1 MNVVVDKNSGFCF
14 GVVRAINT
22 AESELDKSDKLF
34 CLGDIVHNGIE
45 VKRLENKG
53 LKIIS
58 HKEFRKMHDCKVLI
72 RAHGEH
78 PDTYSIANKNNI
90 ELIDTSC
97 PVVLKLQERIKI
109 GYDEVRKS
117 KGQIVIFGK
126 HGHAEVIG
134 LAGQTNE
141 EAIII
146 TNESDLEK
154 IDYSRP
160 IRLFSQTTMS
170 KDYYNYIISII
181 KERAAALNPDNK
193 ADIVIYDTIC
203 GRVANR
209 VQQVE
214 EFASGFDIIVF
225 VSGKKS
231 SNGMFLYGVSKT
243 VNKNTHLVSTCAD
256 LQKSWFKGCKTVGVC
271 GATST
276 PMWLM
281 KKVAD
286 EIEQI

>member
-1 MNVVVDKNSGFCF
+1 MNVVIDKNSGFCF
-14 GVVRAINT
+14 GVVRAIKT
-22 AESELDKSDKLF
+22 AESELDKSNELL
-34 CLGDIVHNGIE
+34 CLGDIVHNEIE
-45 VKRLENKG
+45 VKRLESRG
-53 LKIIS
+53 LKIIT
-58 HKEFRKMHDCKVLI
+58 HNEFRKMYDCKVLI

-78 PDTYSIANKNNI
+78 PDTYSIAKINNI
-90 ELIDTSC
+90 ELIDASC
-97 PVVLKLQERIKI
+97 PVVLKLQQRIKR

-117 KGQIVIFGK
+117 NGQIVIFGRL
-126 HGHAEVIG
+126 GHAEVIG

-146 TNESDLEK
+146 TKESDLDK

-160 IRLFSQTTMS
+160 IRLYSQTTMS
-170 KDYYNYIISII
+170 KEYYQIIISII
-181 KERAAALNPDNK
+181 KERAAALNLDDK
-193 ADIVIYDTIC
+193 EDIIIYNTIC

-209 VQQVE
+209 VQQIE
-214 EFASGFDIIVF
+214 EFVFKFDIIIF

-231 SNGMFLYGVSKT
+231 SNGMFLYGVSKSL
-243 VNKNTHLVSTCAD
+243 NKNTYLVSDSAD
-256 LQKSWFKGCKTVGVC
+256 LQKKWFNGFKTVGIC

-281 KKVAD
+281 EKMAN

>member
-1 MNVVVDKNSGFCF
+1 MKVVIDKNSGFCF

-22 AESELDKSDKLF
+22 AESELNKSVELF
-34 CLGDIVHNGIE
+34 CLGEIVHNGIE
-45 VKRLENKG
+45 VKRLEGLG
-53 LKIIS
+53 LKIIT
-58 HKEFRKMHDCKVLI
+58 HDEFRKMHDCKVLI

-78 PDTYSIANKNNI
+78 PNTYLMAKHNNI
-90 ELIDTSC
+90 ELIDASC

-109 GYDEVRKS
+109 GYNEVKKS
-117 KGQIVIFGK
+117 NGQIVIFGK
-126 HGHAEVIG
+126 LGHAEVIG

-181 KERAAALNPDNK
+181 KQRAAELNPDNK
-193 ADIVIYDTIC
+193 ADIIIYNTIC

-209 VQQVE
+209 VQQIE
-214 EFASGFDIIVF
+214 KFAFMFDIIIF
-225 VSGKKS
+225 VSGKNS
-231 SNGMFLYGVSKT
+231 SNGMFLFGISKS
-243 VNKNTHLVSTCAD
+243 VNKNTHLVSDCAD
-256 LQKSWFKGCKTVGVC
+256 LQMDWFNGFKTVGVC

-281 KKVAD
+281 EKVAK
-286 EIEQI
+286 EIEKI

>member
-1 MNVVVDKNSGFCF
+1 MNVVIDKNSGFCF

-22 AESELDKSDKLF
+22 AESELDKSEELF
-34 CLGDIVHNGIE
+34 CLGDIVHNGVE
-45 VKRLENKG
+45 VKRLEGRG

-58 HKEFRKMHDCKVLI
+58 HNQFRKLHDCKVLI

-78 PDTYSIANKNNI
+78 PDTYSIAKINNI
-90 ELIDTSC
+90 ELIDASC
-97 PVVLKLQERIKI
+97 PVVLKLQQRIKR

-126 HGHAEVIG
+126 LGHAEVIG
-134 LAGQTNE
+134 LAGQTKE

-146 TNESDLEK
+146 TKESDLDK

-160 IRLFSQTTMS
+160 IRLYSQTTMS

-181 KERAAALNPDNK
+181 KERAAALNPDIK
-193 ADIVIYDTIC
+193 ADINVSNTIC

-209 VQQVE
+209 VQQIE
-214 EFASGFDIIVF
+214 EFAFMFDIIIF
-225 VSGKKS
+225 VSGKNS
-231 SNGMFLYGVSKT
+231 SNGMFLYGVSKS
-243 VNKNTHLVSTCAD
+243 VNKNTYLVADCAD
-256 LQKSWFKGCKTVGVC
+256 LQKNWFNGFNTVGVC

-281 KKVAD
+281 KNVAK
-286 EIEQI
+286 EIEKI